1 MKKLEQETAAPLLA
15 DYLTREQLAAELHV
29 TVRTLARWRWQR
41 IGPPSVLL
49 CGRRLYRRSDV
60 AAWIEAQREAAK

>member
-1 MKKLEQETAAPLLA
+1 MQAQTNTAPLLG
-15 DYLTREQLAAELHV
+15 DFLTREQLAAELRI
-29 TVRTLARWRWQR
+29 TPRTLARWRWQR